1 MWAGGFLMNDKQP
14 KIAFALGAG
23 GAKGF
28 AHIGFLRAMEESG
41 IRPDLIVG
49 SSMGAIIGACY
60 SLGVS
65 VDTMEQR
72 ALDLSTTKILDIKL
86 PNNYGFVKGEK
97 AEKVIR
103 DFLQVE
109 ENKTI
114 HFNEC
119 KIPFGCVAAD
129 ISRPEIVNLTRGDL
143 LKSIR
148 ASFSINGVFQAVD
161 INNRKLTDGG
171 ILCRV
176 PVDLAR
182 RMGADIVIAVDCTG
196 KTMPMDIESNKYV
209 DTIARIFS
217 IMDYEISKHEM
228 RRADVLISM
237 HQPNVSSIRIKNVK
251 EGIEIG
257 YNEALAK
264 VDKIRKCIK
273 NWKKK

>member
-1 MWAGGFLMNDKQP
+1 MLAGGFLMSDKQP

-28 AHIGFLRAMEESG
+28 AHIGFLRAMEDAG
-41 IRPDLIVG
+41 IKPDIIVG
-49 SSMGAIIGACY
+49 SSMGAIVGACY
-60 SLGVS
+60 SLGLS

-103 DFLQVE
+103 EFLQVE
-109 ENKTI
+109 DGGSI
-114 HFNEC
+114 HFSQC

-148 ASFSINGVFQAVD
+148 ASFSINGVFQAVE
-161 INNRKLTDGG
+161 INGRKLTDGG

-182 RMGADIVIAVDCTG
+182 RMGADIVIAVDCIG
-196 KTMPMDIESNKYV
+196 KTMPMDIEGNKYI
-209 DTIARIFS
+209 DTITRIFS

-228 RRADVLISM
+228 RRADVLVSM
-237 HQPNVSSIRIKNVK
+237 NQTNVSIIRIKNIK
-251 EGIEIG
+251 EGIDIG
-257 YNEALAK
+257 YNEGLAK
-264 VDKIRKCIK
+264 VEKIKKAIK
-273 NWKKK
+273 NWKG

>member
-1 MWAGGFLMNDKQP
+1 MMAGEFLMSDKKP

-41 IRPDLIVG
+41 IKPDIIVG
-49 SSMGAIIGACY
+49 SSMGAIVGSCYALGIG
-60 SLGVS
+60 VE
-65 VDTMEQR
+65 TMKQR
-72 ALDLSTTKILDIKL
+72 ALDLSTTKILDIKF

-103 DFLQVE
+103 EFLQVE
-109 ENKTI
+109 DGKSI
-114 HFNEC
+114 HFSDC

-129 ISRPEIVNLTRGDL
+129 LSRPEIVNLTRGDL

-148 ASFSINGVFQAVD
+148 ASFSINGVFQAVE
-161 INNRKLTDGG
+161 INGRKLTDGG

-209 DTIARIFS
+209 DTIVRIFS

-228 RRADVLISM
+228 RRADVLISLN
-237 HQPNVSSIRIKNVK
+237 QPNVSVIRIKNIS
-251 EGIEIG
+251 EGIETG
-257 YNEALAK
+257 YKEGLAK
-264 VDKIRKCIK
+264 ADKIRKIIK
-273 NWKKK
+273 NWKGK